1 MKKCGTIDL
10 KLSELASA
18 YMQAKRHVI
27 DSGYAHEIDW
37 QDAVVFDS
45 ITEQDFLREAAWV
58 VLSCGMRESVIRSK
72 FPSISLAFLE
82 WESAEQIVTHKR
94 ACYKAALH
102 YFNHHKKIEAILHI
116 AEHVLES
123 KFPVV
128 QNFVRQDGIGYLMQ
142 LPYMGPATSRH
153 FAKNIGLSMAKPDRH
168 LMRIAIK
175 TGYQS
180 PQSMCS
186 DIAALVGDKVAVV
199 DLVLW
204 RYATLHKNYLNLFLS
219 SSGKREV
226 AV

>member
-1 MKKCGTIDL
+1 MKKRGTSEL

-18 YMQAKRHVI
+18 YMRAKRHVI
-27 DSGYAHEIDW
+27 DSGYAYEIDW
-37 QDAVVFDS
+37 QDAVAFDS
-45 ITEQDFLREAAWV
+45 ITERDFLREAAWV

-72 FPSISLAFLE
+72 FPAISLAFLE
-82 WESAEQIVTHKR
+82 WESAERIVTHRR
-94 ACYKAALH
+94 ACYEKALG
-102 YFNHHKKIEAILHI
+102 YFNHHKKMEAILNI

-123 KFPVV
+123 KFPIV

-168 LMRIAIK
+168 LVRIAIR

-180 PQSMCS
+180 PQTMCG
-186 DIAALVGDKVAVV
+186 DIAATVGDKVAVV

-204 RYATLHKNYLNLFLS
+204 RYATLHKNYLDLFLS
-219 SSGKREV
+219 GARKRE
-226 AV
+226 AAT